1 MKAQISLI
9 PLKTSN
15 ILHEIWLKNPNR
27 LVFTHADIIA
37 INIDVLLISEMKLN
51 ASFPS
56 SQFLPGGHTPPYIL
70 DKTQYGGGIM
80 LFIRKVIPSKLL
92 NSINTV
98 GEIGNLLVE
107 INLRSKNGLLHVLK
121 THL

>member
-1 MKAQISLI
+1 MKAQMSLI
-9 PLKTSN
+9 LLKTSN

-37 INIDVLLISEMKLN
+37 INIDVLLIYEMELN

-70 DKTQYGGGIM
+70 DKTQHGGGIM
-80 LFIRKVIPSKLL
+80 LFI
-92 NSINTV
+92 
-98 GEIGNLLVE
+98 
-107 INLRSKNGLLHVLK
+107 
-121 THL
+121 